1 MTTSPTAHLAALSAA
16 GLQRLQS
23 FLNDGPCL
31 LAFDFDG
38 TLAPIVAHPE
48 SARTPLPV
56 IRAMEPLLRT
66 HEVAVLS
73 GRSVE
78 DLMTRLGFEAHHL
91 IGNHGAEDPAC
102 PISQQRA
109 PAYRARLDGIRA
121 AVASTWSAAL
131 VAQGVRMEDRGLSL
145 GFHYRLS
152 RQRDAA
158 RRLIAELLAAEG
170 QGIRAFD
177 GKLVINVVS
186 VDAPDKVQALQ
197 SLMTRRGLT
206 RVLYA
211 GDDASDEQ
219 VFRQHQDPDWFTL
232 RVGGDAR
239 LSAATFHL
247 NATSD
252 MPLFLAACQRRCSR
266 LQ

>member
-102 PISQQRA
+102 PLSQQRA

-131 VAQGVRMEDRGLSL
+131 CSTGWDASLAHCWRWSWLGPCFWSSNHRPHKPWALAARVIGPKGLSM
-145 GFHYRLS
+145 
-152 RQRDAA
+152 
-158 RRLIAELLAAEG
+158 RRAL
-170 QGIRAFD
+170 
-177 GKLVINVVS
+177 
-186 VDAPDKVQALQ
+186 KVED
-197 SLMTRRGLT
+197 M
-206 RVLYA
+206 
-211 GDDASDEQ
+211 
-219 VFRQHQDPDWFTL
+219 QDL
-232 RVGGDAR
+232 
-239 LSAATFHL
+239 
-247 NATSD
+247 
-252 MPLFLAACQRRCSR
+252 
-266 LQ
+266 